1 MGGPAKT
8 DEFDVV
14 IAGGGLVGGSLAIAL
29 AQIQAHTHAQKDCRI
44 ALVEAVPPESAAQPS
59 FDDRT
64 IALSRGSYRIL
75 EQLGTWSRIADSV
88 WPIQQI
94 HVSQQRR
101 FGTSV
106 IDSDEQGV
114 AELGYVIKSRALGES
129 LWAQIRELPG
139 VETFCPASVTATE
152 LESGKRRVELQGAD
166 GVQTLTTKLLIVADG
181 ARSKLRTALGISAD
195 DRDYEQVAVVA
206 KLQIDPRHAGHIAY
220 ERFTRE
226 GPLAILPGPDGHY
239 TVVLARN
246 AESVQTVMD
255 MADDELLALL
265 QTLFGFRLGRL
276 RHLGERQA
284 YPLHLVTAAE
294 ITAER
299 AVVIGNAANGL
310 HPVAAQGFNL
320 GLRDVASLAEIIADG
335 FNDGFKNGND
345 FDAGSNE
352 TLQAYTDWRQGD
364 QRRVVRFTDG
374 LIRLF
379 GVPGDAAATARGLS
393 LAAFDILPGAK
404 QEMARQTMG
413 LAGKMSRLARGLP
426 L

>member
-1 MGGPAKT
+1 MAGPAT
-8 DEFDVV
+8 SAEFDVV

-29 AQIQAHTHAQKDCRI
+29 AQIKPGCRI
-44 ALVEAVPPESAAQPS
+44 ALVEAVPPESDAQPS

-75 EQLGTWSRIADSV
+75 DQLGIWSRIANSV

-139 VETFCPASVTATE
+139 VETFCPASVTSTE
-152 LESGKRRVELQGAD
+152 LEDGQRRVELHSSAGM
-166 GVQTLTTKLLIVADG
+166 QTLTTKLLVVADG
-181 ARSKLRTALGISAD
+181 ARSKLRTALGISAA
-195 DRDYEQVAVVA
+195 DRDYQQVAVVA
-206 KLQIDPRHAGHIAY
+206 KLQIDPQHAGHIAY
-220 ERFTRE
+220 ERFTNE
-226 GPLAILPGPDGHY
+226 GPLAILPGADGQY

-246 AESVQTVMD
+246 AEAVQTVMD
-255 MADDELLALL
+255 MTDDALL
-265 QTLFGFRLGRL
+265 VLLQSLFGFRLGRL
-276 RHLGERQA
+276 RRIGQRQA
-284 YPLHLVTAAE
+284 YPLHLVTAE
-294 ITAER
+294 KITAER

-335 FNDGFKNGND
+335 FKHEHE
-345 FDAGSNE
+345 FDAGTAA
-352 TLQAYTDWRQGD
+352 TLQTYTDWRESD
-364 QRRVVRFTDG
+364 QRRVVQFTDG

-404 QEMARQTMG
+404 QELARQTMG